1 MNAPR
6 PLSALLQRLNP
17 FRGSLHEQTQH
28 SLVANITFQ
37 VLFAGLAL
45 ALLFASIS
53 LPYAQKE
60 ESERLMQQ
68 IGELLTTQENTA
80 SIACYTEDPVLAGEV
95 AHGMLTNRAVA
106 AVRIESGAH
115 TLANLRKP
123 GWISEANPETMQ
135 RVMHSP
141 FLPAENVGKVVLE
154 IDSKYVQSAASE
166 RSRMLAVTALL
177 EAIAVALV
185 VGGIIL
191 HTVARPI
198 RRFAEDLHVLHAE
211 TGEHIAAPAGHADDE
226 IGQLAVAFNRLID
239 GMSSLLAT
247 EQQMRVQLAH
257 KEGQFR
263 ALAENSPSII
273 VRYDLEYRR
282 IYFNPAYAE
291 SFADGKDAH
300 KKTPQEFWRITN
312 LTPEEY
318 IDILRRVI
326 VYGNSEEVFLE
337 SAQPNGKRMT
347 FVFHIVPEWGADGYV
362 TGAMA
367 IGLDISAIQHQQKLD
382 NERARIFEY
391 LAKGG
396 ELPTALEQVVHYVET
411 ARPECKCS
419 ILLVDAENRL
429 RTGAAPSLPAH
440 YTAAI
445 DGAAIGDGAGSCGTA
460 AWRGETVIV
469 EDIFSHPYWTPY
481 RDLAKSAGV
490 AACWSEPVRAS
501 DGKVM
506 GTLAIYRDTPAAPQ
520 TEDLELMRQASA
532 LSAIAIERKHIE
544 EKMKHQA
551 SYDALTGLPNRR
563 MFGDRLREEVAK
575 AQRTGGKVALLFIDL
590 DRFKNVNDTLGHNF
604 GDRLLSDAAQRIR
617 HSVRESDTVARLG
630 GDEFVV
636 IAPGIEQAATLGR
649 LAQHLIDVLCA
660 PFALEQHTAYIS
672 ASIGIASY
680 PADTDSSET
689 LITHADQAMYAAK
702 ERGRNGYH
710 FYSSELSARA
720 SERLSLESDLRQALA
735 NGELEL
741 YYQPK
746 IRLADGQL
754 TGSEALLRWRHPER
768 GMVPPDLFIGIA
780 EDAGLIGE
788 IGLWVLETACRTARD
803 WNDGS
808 DGRHKIAVNLS
819 ARQFQRGGSLY
830 RTVCD
835 TLTQTGCR
843 PEWIELEITE
853 SLLLNDD
860 DAVLNV
866 LNDFRKLGITIA
878 IDDFGTGYS
887 SLSYLSRFPIDT
899 LKIDRSFIHHLTED
913 NYHAELVKSVISI
926 ARCLNQQ
933 VVAEGVETQEQAE
946 RLKSF
951 GCQLVQGYH
960 YGRPIPREQF
970 ESTFPLRYGA
980 GPVTLPT

>member
-1 MNAPR
+1 MKTRR
-6 PLSALLQRLNP
+6 PFPTLLRQLNP
-17 FRGSLHEQTQH
+17 FRRSLQRQTQR

-45 ALLFASIS
+45 ALLFAAIS
-53 LPYAQKE
+53 LPYAQNE

-68 IGELLTTQENTA
+68 VDELLTTQANTA
-80 SIACYTEDPVLAGEV
+80 SIACYSEDPVLAGEV
-95 AHGMLTNRAVA
+95 AQGLLTNRAVA
-106 AVRIESGAH
+106 AVHIESGAH
-115 TLANLRKP
+115 TLSNLRKP
-123 GWISEANPETMQ
+123 GVSGGTNAGTVE
-135 RVMHSP
+135 RLMHSP
-141 FLPAENVGKVVLE
+141 FAPEEVVGKVVLE
-154 IDSKYVQSAASE
+154 IDREYVQTEARA
-166 RSRMLAVTALL
+166 RSRMLAISALL

-185 VGGIIL
+185 VGSIIL

-198 RRFAEDLHVLHAE
+198 RRFAEDLHMLHAE
-211 TGEHIAAPAGHADDE
+211 TGEHIVAPTGHADDE
-226 IGQLAVAFNRLID
+226 IGQLTVAFNRLID
-239 GMSSLLAT
+239 GMSQLLAK

-291 SFADGKDAH
+291 SFSDGKNARD
-300 KKTPQEFWRITN
+300 KTPLEFWRITN
-312 LTPEEY
+312 LTPDAY
-318 IDILRRVI
+318 IDVLRRVI

-337 SAQPNGKRMT
+337 SVQPNGKRLT
-347 FVFHIVPEWGADGYV
+347 FIFHIVPEWGADGYI

-382 NERARIFEY
+382 GERARIFEY

-396 ELPTALEQVVHYVET
+396 ELPTALEQVAHYVET

-419 ILLVDAENRL
+419 ILLLDAQNRL

-469 EDIFSHPYWTPY
+469 EDVFSHPYWTPY

-490 AACWSEPVRAS
+490 AACWSEPLRAS
-501 DGKVM
+501 DGKVL
-506 GTLAIYRDTPAAPQ
+506 GTLAIYRDAPAVPEA
-520 TEDLELMRQASA
+520 EDLALMRQASA

-551 SYDALTGLPNRR
+551 SYDGLTGLPNRR
-563 MFGDRLREEVAK
+563 MFGDRLREEIAK

-590 DRFKNVNDTLGHNF
+590 DRFKNVNDTLGHDF
-604 GDRLLSDAAQRIR
+604 GDRLLTDAAQRIR
-617 HSVRESDTVARLG
+617 HGVRESDTVARLG

-720 SERLSLESDLRQALA
+720 SERLTLESDLRQALA

-746 IRLADGQL
+746 IRLTDGRL
-754 TGSEALLRWRHPER
+754 TGSEALLRWRHPQR

-808 DGRHKIAVNLS
+808 DARHKIAVNLS
-819 ARQFQRGGSLY
+819 ARQFQHGGNLY
-830 RTVCD
+830 QSVCD
-835 TLTQTGCR
+835 TLAQTGCR

-853 SLLLNDD
+853 SLLLEDD

-887 SLSYLSRFPIDT
+887 ALSYLSRFPVDT
-899 LKIDRSFIHHLTED
+899 LKIDRSFIHNLTD
-913 NYHAELVKSVISI
+913 DDYHAELVKAVISI

-970 ESTFPLRYGA
+970 ESVFPLRYDA
-980 GPVTLPT
+980 CPVTLSA